1 MRKKNGFV
9 FMETI
14 IVVSILSLTLVIL
27 FSSYSYIL
35 RKSRERNTFD
45 TTEMIYK
52 TYYIKNIIDTK
63 WNTSSKAGVLRFIE
77 NYLGTTTGKFC
88 TKTGSYAS
96 YICDLNKMPDNG
108 ELYQVKVAFEVD
120 KIYYL
125 NPKEI
130 LTSSDKEKWLNYFDA
145 TTIDYINNLGK
156 GVDYNIMVVKYKKT
170 YGKSDGTYEVFHSSM
185 EV

>member
-27 FSSYSYIL
+27 FASYSYIL

-63 WNTSSKAGVLRFIE
+63 WNTPTRPGILGFI
-77 NYLGTTTGKFC
+77 NNNLTSNGGFC
-88 TKTGSYAS
+88 SQTGSYAS
-96 YICDLNKMPDNG
+96 YICDLTKMPDTG
-108 ELYQVKVAFEVD
+108 ELYQVREAFEVE

-125 NPKEI
+125 NPKNI
-130 LTSSDKEKWLNYFDA
+130 LTSSDKTKWLNYFDA

-170 YGKSDGTYEVFHSSM
+170 YGKEDGTYEVFHSSM